1 MDFLTRKEFLI
12 SSLLAASSVAL
23 PAVQEGQ
30 TPAANEITADD
41 LKVYEKMIGISFTDE
56 ERAAVLRDVRQ
67 ARAGMNAMRR
77 TTIPYTVEPAMIQ
90 TPLGGG
96 TIPGSKI
103 TAKPTRAKKLDIKS
117 MSDEDIAFCSVRELG
132 ELVRTKQLSPVR
144 LTEIYLARLKE
155 YGPKLLNVISLL
167 EDRARASA
175 KRAED
180 EIKAGKYRGPLHGL
194 PYALKDL
201 FATKGDLTTW
211 GAGPYKDQKFDYDA
225 EVVNRLEQAGA
236 VLIMK
241 SSVGALAMNDVWF
254 GGKTK
259 NPWNP
264 ARGSSGSSAGS
275 ASATAAGLV
284 AFSIG
289 TETYGSIMSPS
300 NECRVTGLR
309 PTFGRVSRAGGMALS
324 WTMDKV
330 GPICREVEDCAL
342 VLAAIAGSDPKDPSA
357 VDRPYAWPKTVDP
370 KKVRLG
376 VLARKDSSGKPV
388 ALDENDP
395 AIKVLRE
402 CGFDPQPVAISGMG
416 PGIDM
421 IIDVECA
428 SAFDELT
435 RSQRIYDLKDS
446 MWPGIFRAA
455 RYVPAVEYVQA
466 QRLRR
471 MFMEQFEREFG
482 DFDAVMGTGI
492 GQNLIQ
498 TNYTGHPQI
507 LIPFGDDGKG
517 ISVSRSFVGRLYQ
530 EDMLCAIAKV
540 FQDKAGFLSRRPDL
554 SKL

>member
-1 MDFLTRKEFLI
+1 MDLLTRKEFLI
-12 SSLLAASSVAL
+12 SSILAATTVAL
-23 PAVQEGQ
+23 PASQEAPKQ
-30 TPAANEITADD
+30 NPDDITVDD
-41 LKVYEKMIGISFTDE
+41 LKVYEKMIGISFTDD
-56 ERAAVLRDVRQ
+56 ERKAILGDVRQ
-67 ARAGMNAMRR
+67 ARAGMNAMRKS
-77 TTIPYTVEPAMIQ
+77 TVPYTVEPALIQ

-96 TIPGSKI
+96 TQPGAKI
-103 TAKPTRAKKLDIKS
+103 SAKPTSTKAPNISKL
-117 MSDEDIAFCSVRELG
+117 SDEEIAFLSVRELG
-132 ELVRTKQLSPVR
+132 NLIRTKQLSPVR
-144 LTEIYLARLKE
+144 LTEIYLARLKQ

-167 EDRARASA
+167 EDRARESA
-175 KRAED
+175 KRAEA
-180 EIKAGKYRGPLHGL
+180 EINSGKYRGPLHGL

-211 GAGPYKDQKFDYDA
+211 GAGPYKSQKFDYDA
-225 EVVNRLEQAGA
+225 EVVNRLEKAGA
-236 VLIMK
+236 ILIMK
-241 SSVGALAMNDVWF
+241 ASLGALAMNDVWF

-275 ASATAAGLV
+275 ASSTAAGLV

-289 TETYGSIMSPS
+289 TETYGSIVSPS

-309 PTFGRVSRAGGMALS
+309 PTYGRVSRWGGMALS

-342 VLAAIAGSDPKDPSA
+342 VLAAIAGSDPKDSSA
-357 VDRPYAWPKTVDP
+357 VDRPYNWPLRIDP
-370 KKVRLG
+370 KKVKLG
-376 VLARKDSSGKPV
+376 VLARKGSDGKPV

-395 AIKVLRE
+395 AIKILRE
-402 CGFDPQPVAISGMG
+402 CGFDPKPVSITPMG

-428 SAFDELT
+428 SAFDDLT
-435 RSQRIYDLKDS
+435 RTERIYELKDS

-455 RYVPAVEYVQA
+455 RYIPAVEYVQA

-471 MFMEQFEREFG
+471 MFMEQFAQEFG
-482 DFDAVMGTGI
+482 DFDAVMATGI

-517 ISVSRSFVGRLYQ
+517 VSVSRSFVGQLYR

-540 FQDKAGFLSRRPDL
+540 FQDKAGFHLKHPDL

>member
-12 SSLLAASSVAL
+12 TSLLAATSAAL
-23 PAVQEGQ
+23 PAQEAQ
-30 TPAANEITADD
+30 KPAPDEITVDD
-41 LKVYEKMIGISFTDE
+41 LKVYEKMIGISFTDD
-56 ERAAVLRDVRQ
+56 ERKAILNDVRQ
-67 ARAGMNAMRR
+67 ARASMNAMRR
-77 TTIPYTVEPAMIQ
+77 IQVPYTVEPAMVQ

-96 TIPGSKI
+96 SIPGSKVS
-103 TAKPTRAKKLDIKS
+103 AKPTKAKKLDLKS
-117 MSDEDIAFCSVRELG
+117 MSDADIAFLSVRELG

-155 YGPKLLNVISLL
+155 YGPKLLNVITLL

-175 KRAED
+175 KQAET
-180 EIKAGKYRGPLHGL
+180 EINAGKYRGPLHGL

-211 GAGPYKDQKFDYDA
+211 GAGPYKTQRFDYDA
-225 EVVNRLEQAGA
+225 EVVNKLEKAGA
-236 VLIMK
+236 ILIMK
-241 SSVGALAMNDVWF
+241 ASLGALAMNDVWF

-275 ASATAAGLV
+275 ASSTAAGLV

-289 TETYGSIMSPS
+289 TETYGSILSPS

-309 PTFGRVSRAGGMALS
+309 PTYGRVSRAGGMALS

-342 VLAAIAGSDPKDPSA
+342 VLAAIMGSDPKDSSA
-357 VDRPYAWPKTVDP
+357 VDRPYAWPRTIDP
-370 KKVRLG
+370 KKIKLG
-376 VLARKDSSGKPV
+376 VLSRKGSDGKPQP
-388 ALDENDP
+388 LDENDP
-395 AIKVLRE
+395 AIKILRE
-402 CGFDPQPVAISGMG
+402 CGFDPKPVSITPMG

-435 RSQRIYDLKDS
+435 RTPAIYDLKDS
-446 MWPGIFRAA
+446 LWPGIFRAA
-455 RYVPAVEYVQA
+455 RYIPAVEYVQA

-471 MFMEQFEREFG
+471 MFMEQFERELG

-517 ISVSRSFVGRLYQ
+517 VSVSRSFIGRLYQ
-530 EDMLCAIAKV
+530 EDLLCAITKV

>member
-1 MDFLTRKEFLI
+1 MDLLTRKEFLI
-12 SSLLAASSVAL
+12 SSLLAATSAAM
-23 PAVQEGQ
+23 PATQENQ
-30 TPAANEITADD
+30 TPNPTDITVDD
-41 LKVYEKMIGISFTDE
+41 LKVYEKMIGITFTDE
-56 ERAAVLRDVRQ
+56 ERQSILNDVRR
-67 ARAGMNAMRR
+67 ARASMNAMRR
-77 TTIPYTVEPAMIQ
+77 TEIPYTVEPALIQ

-96 TIPGSKI
+96 TQAGAKI
-103 TAKPTRAKKLDIKS
+103 SAKPTRAKKLDLKS
-117 MSDEDIAFCSVRELG
+117 MSDEDIAFSSVRELG

-175 KRAED
+175 KQAEA

-225 EVVNRLEQAGA
+225 EVVNRLEKAGA
-236 VLIMK
+236 ILIMK
-241 SSVGALAMNDVWF
+241 SSLGALAMNDVWF

-275 ASATAAGLV
+275 ASSTAAGLV

-289 TETYGSIMSPS
+289 TETYGSILSPS

-309 PTFGRVSRAGGMALS
+309 PSYGRVSRAGGMALS

-342 VLAAIAGSDPKDPSA
+342 VLGAIAGSDPNDPSA
-357 VDRPYAWPKTVDP
+357 VDRPYSWPKTIDP
-370 KKVRLG
+370 KKVKLG
-376 VLARKDSSGKPV
+376 VLSRKGSDGKPNP
-388 ALDENDP
+388 LDENDA
-395 AIKVLRE
+395 AIKILRE
-402 CGFDPQPVAISGMG
+402 CGFDPKPVSITAMG

-421 IIDVECA
+421 IINVECA

-446 MWPGIFRAA
+446 AWPGIFRAA

-471 MFMEQFEREFG
+471 MFMDQFDQEFG

-530 EDMLCAIAKV
+530 EDMLCAITKV